1 MKKVSIS
8 FFTKLVLIVAI
19 ISDKGLTQQN
29 RHFLFEEIQT
39 NIQNPLGIVAIE
51 KPKDDLSAYRYIIR
65 TNDQL
70 LFCDNKY
77 QALKVKNVKPNDKTK
92 MILSKKSRY
101 VLTEEIISLP
111 DKELGS
117 GEKIY
122 TLFDYK
128 GNQYWSKKVKM
139 DWDEIDNSEM
149 IISDFNGYLFLLD
162 KKDACLQIIEKNGA
176 ERTVKLF
183 ENIDILPMREGYID
197 ISKDGRNIVIL
208 INKNYAENERTI
220 TKIPLRG
227 PNKGKE
233 DTRHISKRDGEPII
247 FHFNEMGELQSKKVE
262 DQESA
267 VNIVISDDGNY
278 IICTLR
284 NFDKNIEEEG
294 YWITKVYSNMF
305 SLKGT
310 LLLCPIDILFSNGEI
325 ITGYRQFGTNNY
337 LLSALNIESLTKRWT
352 TELLIM
358 PITISNINVNNDN
371 LVKIVSQTAPMRGN
385 PYSELQIQFV
395 NYNGVIVDILKSSEI
410 NTSIASN
417 NKSSRLLLNSNEFIT
432 KSRLIKIVK
441 SE

>member
-1 MKKVSIS
+1 MKRVSIS
-8 FFTKLVLIVAI
+8 FFLRFIFIVTLLSGI
-19 ISDKGLTQQN
+19 GWTQQSKQMVIK
-29 RHFLFEEIQT
+29 EIQT
-39 NIQNPLGIVAIE
+39 NIQNPLGIVSVE
-51 KPKDDLSAYRYIIR
+51 KPEDDLSAFQYIIR

-70 LFCDNKY
+70 LFCDNNY
-77 QALKVKNVKPNDKTK
+77 QTLKVRDVKPNDKTQ
-92 MILSKKSRY
+92 MILSKKCRY

-111 DKELGS
+111 EKELGS

-128 GNQYWSKKVKM
+128 GNQYWSKKVKIY
-139 DWDEIDNSEM
+139 WDEIENSEM
-149 IISDFNGYLFLLD
+149 IISDFNGWLFLLN
-162 KKDACLQIIEKNGA
+162 KKDACLHIIEKNGS
-176 ERTVKLF
+176 ERIVKLF

-262 DQESA
+262 DKESA
-267 VNIVISDDGNY
+267 ANIVISDDGNY
-278 IICTLR
+278 IVCTLR
-284 NFDKNIEEEG
+284 NFDKTIEEDG
-294 YWITKVYSNMF
+294 YWITKVYSNIF

-310 LLLCPIDILFSNGEI
+310 LSLCPIDILFIDGEL

-337 LLSALNIESLTKRWT
+337 LLSAFDIESLTKRWT
-352 TELLIM
+352 TELSIM
-358 PITISNINVNNDN
+358 PITISNISVNNDN

-385 PYSELQIQFV
+385 PYSDLQIQFV
-395 NYNGVIVDILKSSEI
+395 NYNGVIVNTLQSSEI
-410 NTSIASN
+410 NTSITSN
-417 NKSSRLLLNSNEFIT
+417 IKSKKLLLNSNEFFTNNI
-432 KSRLIKIVK
+432 LIKIVK